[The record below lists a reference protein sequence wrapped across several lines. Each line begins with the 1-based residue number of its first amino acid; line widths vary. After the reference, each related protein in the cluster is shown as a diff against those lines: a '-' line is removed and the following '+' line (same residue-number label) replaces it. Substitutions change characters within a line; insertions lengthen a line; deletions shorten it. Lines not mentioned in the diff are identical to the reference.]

1 MKKTCVSSFLG
12 IILVAAPAFAQTK
25 TPADPPKPPVLSDT
39 QKLKYF
45 KALAE
50 FQTSAA
56 AAEKANQ
63 TATEKQN
70 ALQGATKSLTDACGA
85 NAAPGMDASGDL
97 VCNAKPVEPKK

>member
-12 IILVAAPAFAQTK
+12 SILLAASAFAQAPIQ
-25 TPADPPKPPVLSDT
+25 TPKLPVLSDA

-70 ALQGATKSLTDACGA
+70 ALQDAAKVLTDACGA
-85 NAAPGMDASGDL
+85 TAAPGMDASGDL
-97 VCNAKPVEPKK
+97 VCNAKPAEPKK